1 MIYEMKNTVF
11 ILIVMIGF
19 MVACKEEPLGGVQ
32 PADNIAPGGVSNIE
46 VNNIP
51 GGAILRY
58 TLPQDEDLLYV
69 KASYTLKDGVISE
82 VRASLYN
89 DTLTILGFGDTSER
103 KVTLIAV
110 DRSKN
115 ESQPVEATIT
125 PLEPPV
131 KTIGATVDLI
141 PDFGG
146 VHAYWQNPTGI
157 EIGVIILMEDQNKEY
172 VPLEGF
178 YSSRKMGDGATKGMD
193 TIPRNFGIY
202 AQDRWGNTS
211 EIKYYT
217 YTPIYE
223 TKFDRNKFNM
233 VELPGDAPSSS
244 GWVMPRMWDD
254 IMGNQGF
261 SSPGGG
267 GAGSWPHSITMDLG
281 VLGKL
286 SRLRLFQRQE
296 PYVFAEGNPR
306 KFEVWG
312 SETLD
317 PSGSWSSWTKLMDCQ
332 SIKPSGLP
340 IGQNSAEDVARSH
353 DGEDF
358 TVPPTASKVRYIR
371 IKVTQ
376 TWSGGDN
383 FQISE
388 LQFFGDNRQ

>member
-1 MIYEMKNTVF
+1 MLYDMKNNVF
-11 ILIVMIGF
+11 IVIITIGF
-19 MVACKEEPLGGVQ
+19 MIACKEESQLEDHTP
-32 PADNIAPGGVSNIE
+32 PGEVSNIE
-46 VNNIP
+46 VENIP

-58 TLPQDEDLLYV
+58 VPPHDEDLLYV
-69 KASYTLKDGVISE
+69 AAVYSLKDGVSSE
-82 VRASLYN
+82 ARASLYN
-89 DTLTILGFGDTSER
+89 DTVKIEGFGDTAER
-103 KVTLIAV
+103 QVQLIAV
-110 DRSKN
+110 DRSGNK
-115 ESQPVEATIT
+115 SQAVNAAIA

-131 KTIGATVDLI
+131 KTIGATLDLI

-146 VHAYWQNPTGI
+146 VHAYWQNPTRA

-172 VPLEGF
+172 VPLDAF
-178 YSSRKMGDGATKGMD
+178 YSSMKSGEGATKGMD

-202 AQDRWGNTS
+202 AQDRWGNMS

-217 YTPIYE
+217 HTPIFE
-223 TKFDRNKFNM
+223 TKFDRSKFNM

-281 VLGKL
+281 VIGKL

-306 KFEVWG
+306 KFQVWG
-312 SETLD
+312 AEVLD
-317 PSGSWSSWTKLMDCQ
+317 PSGNWSSWTKLMDCE

-340 IGQNSAEDVARSH
+340 IGQNTAEDVARSH

-358 TVPPTASKVRYIR
+358 NVPPTAPKVRYIR

-376 TWSGGDN
+376 TWAGGDN